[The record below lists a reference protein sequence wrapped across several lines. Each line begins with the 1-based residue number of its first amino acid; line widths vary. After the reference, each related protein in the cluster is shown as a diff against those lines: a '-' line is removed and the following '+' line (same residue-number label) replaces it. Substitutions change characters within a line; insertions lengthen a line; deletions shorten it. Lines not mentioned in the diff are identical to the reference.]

1 MNKKLRKT
9 LSEKCKDMGLTDKV
23 LDELAELGSQDLADD
38 ASDEDITAKADF
50 LVPFAKAT
58 QGEITRKTRGKGKHN
73 QTTQSNGEG
82 DGEGDDG
89 DDNDDVPDWF
99 KKQITGYTKT
109 LNDLKAE
116 NEALKME
123 RTRAERN
130 ATIAAKAK
138 ELGIPD
144 YLMKRVSFADDA
156 DVAKEL
162 EDYKQD
168 LVNNKLMPKDAALEM
183 GKTEDA
189 MKADAKA
196 WANSLPD

>member
-1 MNKKLRKT
+1 
-9 LSEKCKDMGLTDKV
+9 MGLTDKV

-73 QTTQSNGEG
+73 QTTQSGN
-82 DGEGDDG
+82 EGDDEG
-89 DDNDDVPDWF
+89 EDGNDDDVPDWF
-99 KKQITGYTKT
+99 KKQMKGYNKT

-116 NEALKME
+116 NEALKSEKTKEE
-123 RTRAERN
+123 RASMIAE
-130 ATIAAKAK
+130 KAK
-138 ELGIPD
+138 KLGIPD
-144 YLMKRVSFADDA
+144 YLMKRVSFSDDA
-156 DVAKEL
+156 DIDKEL
-162 EDYKQD
+162 GDYAQD
-168 LVNNKLMPKDAALEM
+168 LVTHNLMPKDAALEM

-196 WANSLPD
+196 WANSLPNQ

>member
-9 LSEKCKDMGLTDKV
+9 LSDKCKDMGLTDKV
-23 LDELAELGSQDLADD
+23 LDEIAELGSQDLAED

-82 DGEGDDG
+82 DGEGDD
-89 DDNDDVPDWF
+89 DDVPDWF
-99 KKQITGYTKT
+99 KKQMTGYTKT
-109 LNDLKAE
+109 LNNLKAE

-123 RTRAERN
+123 RTKAERN

-138 ELGIPD
+138 KLGIPD

-156 DVAKEL
+156 DIVKEL

-168 LVNNKLMPKDAALEM
+168 LVNNNLMPKDAALET
-183 GKTEDA
+183 GKTEEA

>member
-1 MNKKLRKT
+1 
-9 LSEKCKDMGLTDKV
+9 MGLTDKV

-73 QTTQSNGEG
+73 QTAQSGNESDDEGE
-82 DGEGDDG
+82 DG
-89 DDNDDVPDWF
+89 NNANAPDWF
-99 KKQITGYTKT
+99 KEWKKGNDKV

-116 NEALKME
+116 NEALKSE
-123 RTRAERN
+123 KTKAERMSM
-130 ATIAAKAK
+130 IAEKAK
-138 ELGIPD
+138 KLGIPD

-156 DVAKEL
+156 DIDKEL
-162 EDYKQD
+162 EDYAQD

-189 MKADAKA
+189 MKAEAKA
-196 WANSLPD
+196 WAISLPNQ